1 MSSDTQTG
9 KTLTRVREAQLAL
22 DKAQAAMDSLQSGL
36 SAVETVAEKTHSARR
51 HPVRTTLFALLLA
64 LVAFVVMV
72 AFKTVAD

>member
-22 DKAQAAMDSLQSGL
+22 DKAQAAMDSVQSGL
-36 SAVETVAEKTHSARR
+36 SAVETVAEKTDSARR
-51 HPVRTTLFALLLA
+51 HPVRTTLLALLVA
-64 LVAFVVMV
+64 SVAFAVMV